1 MNINKFCEHCK
12 IPIPGKDAEGVI
24 FNNLLKRFMS
34 VLKFEGLDETINE
47 QYLMLS
53 IIFNDSFMI
62 IERDGVLRNVW
73 QLFRGFRLLR
83 IPY

>member
-1 MNINKFCEHCK
+1 MNITKFCEKCN

-34 VLKFEGLDETINE
+34 VLKFEGLDETINKH
-47 QYLMLS
+47 YLMLS

-73 QLFRGFRLLR
+73 GGYAGELDFYG
-83 IPY
+83 